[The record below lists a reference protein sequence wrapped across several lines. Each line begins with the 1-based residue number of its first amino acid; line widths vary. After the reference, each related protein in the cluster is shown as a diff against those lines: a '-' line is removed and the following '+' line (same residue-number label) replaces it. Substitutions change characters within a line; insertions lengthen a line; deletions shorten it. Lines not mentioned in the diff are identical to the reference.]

1 MTQDK
6 LFTRS
11 YISIL
16 AANFL
21 LFFGFWLLI
30 PILPFYL
37 KENFHCPEA
46 MLGLILC
53 CYTVSALCVRPFSGF
68 MMDKFPR
75 KPIYILCYSI
85 CICMFLGYILTA
97 TLAWF
102 VVLRALHGVA
112 FGSVT
117 VGGNTLCVDITPSAR
132 RGEALGYYGLTN
144 NTAMALG
151 PMTGLFMHSHMT
163 YQGIFLTAMLVS
175 LCGLACACA
184 VKARIPESVRKRIE
198 AAKSGKKLPDEQ
210 AGQRKKASLDRFILL
225 KGIPVSI
232 SLLLLSIPYGATTN
246 FVAMYAGEIHIT
258 APSGFFFSLMAAGM
272 GASRIFAG
280 KLVDKGY
287 ITQCI
292 HYGYY
297 PVILAFFC
305 LGSCRFVAEASPAAT
320 TALFFTVP
328 VLLGAG
334 FGVMFPAMNSL
345 YVNLAPNNQ
354 RATATSTYLTAWDV
368 GIGIGILTSG
378 FIAHIFTFYM
388 VYLAGSV
395 LCVVSLAYFVRKVT
409 PHYNMNKLR

>member
-1 MTQDK
+1 MKRDK

-11 YISIL
+11 YICIL

-37 KENFHCPEA
+37 KENYGCPEA
-46 MLGLILC
+46 IIGVILS
-53 CYTVSALCVRPFSGF
+53 CYTVSGLCIRPFSGF
-68 MMDKFPR
+68 LMDTFPR
-75 KPIYILCYSI
+75 KPIYILCYFA
-85 CICMFLGYILTA
+85 CVCMFLGYMLAA
-97 TLAWF
+97 TLTWF
-102 VVLRALHGVA
+102 IILRALHGVA

-117 VGGNTLCVDITPSAR
+117 VGGNTLCVDIMPSSR
-132 RGEALGYYGLTN
+132 RGEGLGYYGLTN

-151 PMTGLFMHSHMT
+151 PMTGLFMHSHISYT
-163 YQGIFLTAMLVS
+163 GIFLTAMTVS

-184 VKARIPESVRKRIE
+184 VKARIPESIRKRLE
-198 AAKSGKKLPDEQ
+198 AEKAGEPVPGGSSEPNKKV
-210 AGQRKKASLDRFILL
+210 SLDRFILL

-258 APSGFFFSLMAAGM
+258 APSGFFFTLMAIGM
-272 GASRIFAG
+272 GISRLFAG
-280 KLVDKGY
+280 RLVDKGY

-297 PVILAFFC
+297 PVTVAFAC
-305 LGSCRFVAEASPAAT
+305 LGACRFISMANVTMAT
-320 TALFFTVP
+320 AVFFTVP
-328 VLLGAG
+328 VLLGVG

-368 GIGIGILTSG
+368 GIGIGILSSG
-378 FIAHIFTFYM
+378 FIAHVFTFYM

-395 LCVVSLAYFVRKVT
+395 LCLVSLIFFVRKVT
-409 PHYNMNKLR
+409 PHYNRNKLR